1 MRLCYTATKW
11 DEHGLNRVMKF
22 TKTFFKR
29 LFLIETSIFLGVAI
43 VSYLT
48 AIDYPSLLFLFGF
61 SIIVMGFIGSSPV
74 GRLNQIGGLGS
85 DTMESQMIRDFN
97 ETDQINRLQ
106 AMMSDV
112 VIIGIIPPVA
122 GVLIYLI

>member
-1 MRLCYTATKW
+1 
-11 DEHGLNRVMKF
+11 MKF
-22 TKTFFKR
+22 SKTFFKR
-29 LFLIETSIFLGVAI
+29 LFLIELGIFCVAAI
-43 VSYLT
+43 VAYLT
-48 AIDYPSLLFLFGF
+48 QIDYASLLFVFGF
-61 SIIVMGFIGSSPV
+61 TIIVMGFVGSSPV

-112 VIIGIIPPVA
+112 VVIGIIPPIA
-122 GVLIYLI
+122 AVLIYLS